1 MRQPT
6 LPHVDT
12 AARRQ
17 GRAER
22 GPTARKRWREF
33 RTLTATLVRAGD
45 LEPSGWRVWY
55 NFCDLG
61 RLRRWWTA
69 TDVETLLRPYVLQGQ
84 PVPMVRTLIRAP
96 KPHGLGCKCEAC
108 ERAREARFR
117 EQAARNCGCHSC
129 RLLGSAL

>member
-1 MRQPT
+1 MSDARQRT
-6 LPHVDT
+6 LPNVDT
-12 AARRQ
+12 APRRQ

-33 RTLTATLVRAGD
+33 RTLTAQLVRGGD
-45 LEPSGWRVWY
+45 LEPSGWRIWH

-84 PVPMVRTLIRAP
+84 AVPMIRTLRRAP
-96 KPHGLGCKCEAC
+96 PVAEP
-108 ERAREARFR
+108 
-117 EQAARNCGCHSC
+117 AAHVRCGCDTC
-129 RLLGSAL
+129 RMVAE